1 MSDKNRNKPRKRRG
15 VTALIL
21 SLALM
26 IAGSAA
32 VVIPIV
38 EDNRTLSREEAEY
51 EQLAE
56 ELKDDD
62 LQPAALPEDETP
74 VTPEGSENDDE
85 LEHTQIHPPDLPV
98 VSETSPPNAPD
109 EQEASES
116 SLQPTSVIPSQQT
129 PSDPSPYGSREPTVP
144 SHTAAT
150 HTPAAE
156 TQVKPPPSTGT
167 EEVKPTETSAP
178 TATPRPGNTGANLQ
192 ACLAKNSEF
201 VAWLKIPGTKVDY
214 PVVLTDN
221 VSFYLDHS
229 FTGSQSKLGTLFSL
243 GKTDYRTPGRNI
255 AIYGHHIT
263 NTSSGQKMFR
273 PLLSYKQKS
282 FWERHQTIFLDSLY
296 HIGVYRVFAVID
308 MVDGDWD
315 PSMAAFPGENSFL
328 RFVRNAQACALYD
341 TGVEVRAGDHIL
353 TLITCDRDFAA
364 KEGRLVVMAVEQ

>member
-15 VTALIL
+15 VTALVL

-38 EDNRTLSREEAEY
+38 EYNRTLSREEAEY

-62 LQPAALPEDETP
+62 LLPAALPEDEIP
-74 VTPEGSENDDE
+74 ATPESSENDDAE
-85 LEHTQIHPPDLPV
+85 LEHTQIHPPDLPAT
-98 VSETSPPNAPD
+98 SETVPPNVPD

-116 SLQPTSVIPSQQT
+116 SSQPTSVIPSQQT
-129 PSDPSPYGSREPTVP
+129 PTDPAPQGSREPSGP
-144 SHTAAT
+144 SPTAAT
-150 HTPAAE
+150 HVPAAE

-167 EEVKPTETSAP
+167 EEVKPTETPAA

-243 GKTDYRTPGRNI
+243 GKTDYRTLGRNI

-273 PLLSYKQKS
+273 PLLAYKQKS
-282 FWERHQTIFLDSLY
+282 FWEKHQTIYLDSLY

-364 KEGRLVVMAVEQ
+364 KEGRLVVMAVE